1 LSARFAR
8 WGLERLGTYLATE
21 LRVILKTPLV
31 MLKAVGR

>member
-8 WGLERLGTYLATE
+8 WGE